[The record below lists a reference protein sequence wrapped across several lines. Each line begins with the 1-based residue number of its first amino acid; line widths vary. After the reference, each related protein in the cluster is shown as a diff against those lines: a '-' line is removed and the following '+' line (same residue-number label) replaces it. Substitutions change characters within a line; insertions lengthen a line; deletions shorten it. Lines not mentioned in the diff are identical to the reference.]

1 MSNEEITNTMHE
13 TSIKIMELMK
23 PIDETRAVMIT
34 QLVKEIIKEAY
45 EEHDGLDASRV
56 LSILF
61 PIFSRVGFASSTRLV
76 LQSAGKM
83 FGFEDYQDGE
93 NIQDD
98 FAELQFIIEFASM
111 YVFVKR
117 LMPTLSMQD
126 QENVAQVFSD
136 FYEEAKTRLQ
146 KIIKDVDENW
156 VGKTD
161 N

>member
-34 QLVKEIIKEAY
+34 QLVKEIVKEAY
-45 EEHDGLDASRV
+45 EEHEGLDPSRI
-56 LSILF
+56 LTILF

-76 LQSAGKM
+76 LQSAGEM
-83 FGFEDYQDGE
+83 FGFEDYRDGE
-93 NIQDD
+93 DIQND
-98 FAELQFIIEFASM
+98 FAELQFLIEFTSM

-117 LMPTLSMQD
+117 LLPTLGMQD
-126 QENVAQVFSD
+126 QENVVQVFTD
-136 FYEEAKTRLQ
+136 FYEEAKSRLEA
-146 KIIKDVDENW
+146 IIKDVDESWIGESN
-156 VGKTD
+156 